1 MGTAV
6 FPGRI
11 CFVVWKM
18 AIVIDL
24 PEAAA
29 ASSEEVKMWSR
40 IVKWML
46 AIVNRRICSADQLR
60 AVLRKM
66 EAEAQYDDD
75 GYITISEAIKLLV
88 KCFNHE
94 RDW

>member
-1 MGTAV
+1 M
-6 FPGRI
+6 F
-11 CFVVWKM
+11 
-18 AIVIDL
+18 
-24 PEAAA
+24 
-29 ASSEEVKMWSR
+29 SR

-46 AIVNRRICSADQLR
+46 AIVNRRICSVDQLC

-75 GYITISEAIKLLV
+75 GYITIGESIKLLV
-88 KCFNHE
+88 KCFKHV